1 MGVKATGLFMRSFGK
16 PLVLSCLVVIALG
29 LAGCATTLGTSLFY
43 NHADWLLTR
52 QLDGYLD
59 LSRSQK
65 AFVSGRLDGLLDRHR
80 EEALPRYEQV
90 VSQVQQRVQ
99 RGLTSE
105 DLDWALS
112 QYDQLRV
119 DLFARFAKDAAD
131 FVRLVEDRQ
140 IPRLRHALRQ
150 RLAKQEK
157 LVREG
162 LEARLSRRT
171 EQILALAK
179 EWLGPMTRRQEQEI
193 TQLAMEFPDTLPVTY
208 AHQLHRNEQLLDV
221 LESRNR
227 GDCFARVYD
236 WLVNQE
242 RDADPQFLQASGQLT
257 QHIRGLILALDRL
270 ATPDQR
276 HHVLAKLDDLA
287 RTIHE
292 LNRA

>member
-1 MGVKATGLFMRSFGK
+1 MRSFSGTHV
-16 PLVLSCLVVIALG
+16 VLSCLLVLALG
-29 LAGCATTLGTSLFY
+29 IAGCATTMGTSLIY

-65 AFVSGRLDGLLDRHR
+65 AFVSTRLDGVLDRHR
-80 EEALPRYEQV
+80 QEALPRYEQV
-90 VSQVQQRVQ
+90 VSEVQQRVQ
-99 RGLTSE
+99 RGLTSG
-105 DLDWALS
+105 DLDWALG
-112 QYDQLRV
+112 QYEQLRA

-140 IPRLRHALRQ
+140 IPRLQHALRQ

-162 LEARLSRRT
+162 LDARLAKRT

-179 EWLGPMTRRQEQEI
+179 EWLGPMTRRQEQEV

-208 AHQLHRNEQLLDV
+208 AHQLQRNEQLLDV
-221 LESRNR
+221 LASRHR
-227 GDCFARVYD
+227 EDCFTKVYD

-242 RDADPQFLQASGQLT
+242 RDADPQFLQASGQLKD
-257 QHIRGLILALDRL
+257 HIRRLILALDRL
-270 ATPDQR
+270 ATPAQR

-287 RTIHE
+287 KTIHQ

>member
-1 MGVKATGLFMRSFGK
+1 MRSFSVK
-16 PLVLSCLVVIALG
+16 QPLILSWLLFSAMTV
-29 LAGCATTLGTSLFY
+29 AGCATTLGTSLIY

-65 AFVSGRLDGLLDRHR
+65 AFVSTRLDGLLDRHR
-80 EEALPRYEQV
+80 QEALPRYEQV

-112 QYDQLRV
+112 QYEQLRT

-131 FVRLVEDRQ
+131 FVRLVEERQ
-140 IPRLRHALRQ
+140 IPRLRNALRQ

-162 LEARLSRRT
+162 LDARLSKRT

-193 TQLAMEFPDTLPVTY
+193 TRLAMEFPDTLPVTY
-208 AHQLHRNEQLLDV
+208 AHQLRRNEELIAV

-227 GDCFARVYD
+227 DDNFGKVYD

-242 RDADPQFLQASGQLT
+242 RNADAEFLEASGQLKH
-257 QHIRGLILALDRL
+257 HIRRLILALDQL

-276 HHVLAKLDDLA
+276 RHVLAKLDELSK
-287 RTIHE
+287 TIQG
-292 LNRA
+292 LSRA